1 MDWSKTERADLIRV
15 YMVDPRSL
23 EVRGELE
30 GVLLDG
36 SSITWGY
43 DTDTRVSGTIKA
55 LDSNWID
62 HSMLRV
68 VHEVPAEG
76 YSKALATLVVT
87 ADPSTYGQ
95 GATTTTYECHSA
107 LSMLEADYLPYHYT
121 IGQNA
126 RSNDVVAA
134 LLRGAGRPYAIQ
146 GDAIN
151 KRYSEAVVYP
161 IGDSRLSDLFDI
173 ADASGNRIDVDGM
186 GNVTWGRY
194 VEPSKRS
201 VAWALDMAAADTNVL
216 DGLESS
222 STRLSDPSRI
232 VVTYKGSEEYY
243 ATENGKSVRKTRDV
257 EVAAYADRTGDETAS
272 QRGYVIAEVVSL
284 NELSPATKAQAQLQA
299 NARVPAVDKR
309 EWQFSLLYMPIAA
322 GDVIELSIPDGPDAG
337 AHRAMVRNVELDL
350 GTMVAKVT
358 AKEL

>member
-1 MDWSKTERADLIRV
+1 MDWTRQDRADLIRV

-36 SSITWGY
+36 SSVTWGY
-43 DTDTRVSGTIKA
+43 ETDTRVSGTIKA
-55 LDSNWID
+55 LDSNWIE
-62 HSMLRV
+62 HSLLRV

-76 YSKALATLVVT
+76 YSNALATLVVT
-87 ADPSTYGQ
+87 ADPSEHAH
-95 GATTTTYECHSA
+95 GATVTTYECHSA
-107 LSMLEADYLPYHYT
+107 LSMLEADYLPYHLT
-121 IGQNA
+121 IGANA
-126 RSNDVVAA
+126 RSNDVVAK
-134 LLRGAGRPYAIQ
+134 LLGGAGRPYSIQ

-194 VEPSKRS
+194 VEPSKR
-201 VAWALDMAAADTNVL
+201 ATTWALDMAAADTNVL

-232 VVTYKGSEEYY
+232 VVTYKGSEER
-243 ATENGKSVRKTRDV
+243 TVNGKKETVDV
-257 EVAAYADRTGDETAS
+257 EIAAYADRTGEQTAA
-272 QRGYVIAEVVSL
+272 QRGYVIAEVVSID
-284 NELSPATKAQAQLQA
+284 ELEPATKAQAQLEA
-299 NARVPAVDKR
+299 NSRIPSVDRR
-309 EWQFSLLYMPIAA
+309 EWQFSMLYMPIAA
-322 GDVIELSIPDGPDAG
+322 GDVLELTIPDGPDAG
-337 AHRAMVRNVELDL
+337 THRALARNMELDL
-350 GTMVAKVT
+350 KTMVMKVT
-358 AKEL
+358 AKEI